1 MHSLLIPYAN
11 WVHSP
16 INSMHVN
23 MFYHRISVLNS
34 AWIFLTNIYQWKK
47 LLTKLMLRRI
57 SVRRRIWAKG
67 SDNVRKNPTKKN
79 CENVQKKL
87 FWQMQKIL
95 YVYIPPKK
103 FHIIF
108 LRKFSHA
115 FSQFHQKSRFIGYLL
130 HSSCYFIEY
139 YYYYYHQKKKF
150 FLGTSHSHSK
160 CVAWFVSLLCSDSIE
175 RLTVFTQSCLK
186 HLCISL

>member
-57 SVRRRIWAKG
+57 SVRRRIWAKDFHLG
-67 SDNVRKNPTKKN
+67 PDNVRKNPTKKN
-79 CENVQKKL
+79 WKRAKKL
-87 FWQMQKIL
+87 FWQMQKI
-95 YVYIPPKK
+95 YHQKK

-130 HSSCYFIEY
+130 HSSII
-139 YYYYYHQKKKF
+139 
-150 FLGTSHSHSK
+150 
-160 CVAWFVSLLCSDSIE
+160 SLLNEHYII
-175 RLTVFTQSCLK
+175 K
-186 HLCISL
+186 

>member
-16 INSMHVN
+16 IISMHVN

-34 AWIFLTNIYQWKK
+34 VQFLLTNKKDFSQNWCWEEFQWGEGSGQKGLIMLGRIQPKK
-47 LLTKLMLRRI
+47 TVK
-57 SVRRRIWAKG
+57 
-67 SDNVRKNPTKKN
+67 TCKKTILAN
-79 CENVQKKL
+79 AEN
-87 FWQMQKIL
+87 
-95 YVYIPPKK
+95 IPPKK

-139 YYYYYHQKKKF
+139 YYYYYHQKKNF
-150 FLGTSHSHSK
+150 FWGQVILILN
-160 CVAWFVSLLCSDSIE
+160 V
-175 RLTVFTQSCLK
+175 
-186 HLCISL
+186 

>member
-34 AWIFLTNIYQWKK
+34 VQIFLTYLYLSIKK
-47 LLTKLMLRRI
+47 TSHKTDAEKNF
-57 SVRRRIWAKG
+57 SEGRIWAKG

-130 HSSCYFIEY
+130 HSSLISLFIEHY
-139 YYYYYHQKKKF
+139 IIK
-150 FLGTSHSHSK
+150 
-160 CVAWFVSLLCSDSIE
+160 
-175 RLTVFTQSCLK
+175 
-186 HLCISL
+186 

>member
-1 MHSLLIPYAN
+1 
-11 WVHSP
+11 
-16 INSMHVN
+16 
-23 MFYHRISVLNS
+23 
-34 AWIFLTNIYQWKK
+34 
-47 LLTKLMLRRI
+47 
-57 SVRRRIWAKG
+57 
-67 SDNVRKNPTKKN
+67 
-79 CENVQKKL
+79 
-87 FWQMQKIL
+87 MQKIL

-186 HLCISL
+186 HLCISLSKAACHFFRAKVWTSFCLPNELSQTVY